1 MTPLGIIDWDALFT
15 VVWASLAAG
24 IGVTS
29 AFGFAIVGG
38 YRAVEFGREGRIG
51 EAALFGL
58 VGVAGAVTV
67 VAAIVFGIVILAE

>member
-1 MTPLGIIDWDALFT
+1 
-15 VVWASLAAG
+15 
-24 IGVTS
+24 VTS

-58 VGVAGAVTV
+58 VGVAGAAAV